1 MPGPRGLVL
10 PRVQG
15 GDEGGRMTLSFAD
28 GVVDR
33 MEEIYRAQEKPR
45 FYKWSIDL
53 NDQLEYLEERMNR
66 ANIDFTVTKVRQNCD
81 NMHLTVTG
89 DPDQVAWMD
98 MALLVWANNKRCKHL
113 LVLEHIDG

>member
-1 MPGPRGLVL
+1 MPRSRGLVL
-10 PRVQG
+10 PGVPG
-15 GDEGGRMTLSFAD
+15 GNEGGRMTLSFAE

-66 ANIDFTVTKVRQNCD
+66 ANIDFTVMKVRQNCD

>member
-1 MPGPRGLVL
+1 MGLNFN
-10 PRVQG
+10 
-15 GDEGGRMTLSFAD
+15 E

-45 FYKWSIDL
+45 FYKWTIDL
-53 NDQLEYLEERMNR
+53 NDQLGYLEERMYR
-66 ANIDFTVTKVRQNCD
+66 AGIDFTVTRVRQNCD
-81 NMHLTVTG
+81 NMCMTIDG